1 MLNYDFIYFKI
12 ISMKKKSLFFSI
24 GMFLV
29 SGLLVTSNFHASSN
43 SSFSSENLETSKN
56 NLESLGTNNVSI
68 LSTYDEDEVSPLT
81 VTLQSYNKTTVSHS
95 FQFKVGINSSYPDYA
110 TEANYYI
117 GYYEGEKAYPASLSY
132 DVYDAYGI
140 YVSTMSTEIIQ
151 KSNHGVGTYLG
162 ATTFTSYCDIELPND
177 LTIDTDS
184 IELINCYKAQIVLDE
199 SGTLKSRTPDLD
211 NPESFVASAANS
223 YVERDLADFLD
234 LSFVSY
240 ANYADYLAIKF
251 DVKNYGKAIYPELS
265 LVTQSLYTKN
275 KDKLESGAYSLRTRL
290 SFGGDS
296 FVRVTGTN
304 KNVVNIT
311 PKDTELTSGD
321 LKYLN
326 DNESSILFL
335 NLSNEKFKEAG
346 IGSRNDILNVELCA
360 VTVSVEILNNDT
372 SKVLARS
379 SVSQRFGVVSLKM
392 QDIKNSDGTVAI
404 NKVSTGSNKNYSAL
418 FITGALILLVIY
430 VLLAICYYFYL
441 KKKDK
446 DSEFK
451 VLNNK
456 QFIKINILG
465 VICLES
471 ILLDILYIVA
481 RGNLFNNS
489 LKIYNPLD
497 WVICVLSV
505 IVICLGGYFIKY
517 FWNSFKSYREKK
529 ARERLHLN
537 ANSEDDGTN

>member
-1 MLNYDFIYFKI
+1 
-12 ISMKKKSLFFSI
+12 
-24 GMFLV
+24 MFLV
-29 SGLLVTSNFHASSN
+29 SGLLVSSN
-43 SSFSSENLETSKN
+43 LSSSNHSFSSENLASESNN
-56 NLESLGTNNVSI
+56 NLEVLGTNNVSI
-68 LSTYDEDEVSPLT
+68 LSTNDEEVSPLT

-95 FQFKVGINSSYPDYA
+95 FQFRVGINNSYPEYA

-117 GYYEGEKAYPASLSY
+117 GYYEEEITHPASLSY
-132 DVYDAYGI
+132 DVYDSNNKF
-140 YVSTMSTEIIQ
+140 VSTMSTEIVQ
-151 KSNHGVGTYLG
+151 KSNHGIGTYLG
-162 ATTFTSYCDIELPND
+162 ATTFTSYCDVELAND
-177 LTIDTDS
+177 LTIDLDS
-184 IELINCYKAQIVLDE
+184 IKLINCYKAQIVLDE
-199 SGTLKSRTPDLD
+199 SGSLTSRTPDLK
-211 NPESFVASAANS
+211 NPASFKISKANS
-223 YVERDLADFLD
+223 YVERDLANFLD
-234 LSFVSY
+234 FTFDSY
-240 ANYADYLAIKF
+240 ANYADYLAIKMN
-251 DVKNYGKAIYPELS
+251 VKNYGKNVYSSLS
-265 LVTQSLYTKN
+265 TVTQSLYTKN
-275 KDKLESGAYSLRTRL
+275 KDKIDSGAYSLRTRL

-296 FVRVTGTN
+296 FIRVTSSD
-304 KNVVNIT
+304 KKVVNIT
-311 PKDTELTSGD
+311 PKDAELTSGD

-326 DNESSILFL
+326 DEESSILFL

-346 IGSRNDILNVELCA
+346 ISSRNDIYNVELCA
-360 VTVSVEILNNDT
+360 VSVSVEILNNDT

-392 QDIKNSDGTVAI
+392 QEVKNNDGSTAI
-404 NKVSTGSNKNYSAL
+404 DKVSTDSNKNYTAL

-430 VLLAICYYFYL
+430 VALAVCYYFYL

-471 ILLDILYIVA
+471 ILLDILYIFA
-481 RGNLFNNS
+481 RSNLFNNS

-497 WVICVLSV
+497 WVICILSV

-517 FWNSFKSYREKK
+517 YWNSFKSYREKK

>member
-1 MLNYDFIYFKI
+1 
-12 ISMKKKSLFFSI
+12 
-24 GMFLV
+24 MFLV
-29 SGLLVTSNFHASSN
+29 SGLLVTSNLHASSN
-43 SSFSSENLETSKN
+43 SSFSNENLESSQN
-56 NLESLGTNNVSI
+56 NLETLGTKNVS
-68 LSTYDEDEVSPLT
+68 TFNVDEDDYEISPLT

-95 FQFKVGINSSYPDYA
+95 IQFRVGINSSYPEYA

-117 GYYEGEKAYPASLSY
+117 GYYEGETAYPASLSY
-132 DVYDAYGI
+132 DVYDANYN

-177 LTIDTDS
+177 LTIDIDS
-184 IELINCYKAQIVLDE
+184 VELINCYKAQIVLDE
-199 SGTLKSRTPDLD
+199 SGTLTSRTPDLD
-211 NPESFVASAANS
+211 NPEAFATGVANS
-223 YVERDLADFLD
+223 YVERDLKDFLD
-234 LSFVSY
+234 LSFTNY
-240 ANYADYLAIKF
+240 ANYADYLALKF
-251 DVKNYGKAIYPELS
+251 DVKNYGKNIYPELS

-275 KDKLESGAYSLRTRL
+275 QDKLTSGAYSLRTRL

-304 KNVVNIT
+304 NKVVNIT
-311 PKDTELTSGD
+311 PKDSELTSGD
-321 LKYLN
+321 LKYLK
-326 DNESSILFL
+326 DSESSILFL
-335 NLSNEKFKEAG
+335 NLSNSKFKEAG
-346 IGSRNDILNVELCA
+346 ISSRNDISNVELCA

-379 SVSQRFGVVSLKM
+379 SVSQRFGVISLKM
-392 QDIKNSDGTVAI
+392 QDVKNSDGTIAI
-404 NKVSTGSNKNYSAL
+404 NKVSTDSNKNYTAQ
-418 FITGALILLVIY
+418 FIVAASILLVVYI
-430 VLLAICYYFYL
+430 VLAICYYFYL

-471 ILLDILYIVA
+471 ILLDILFIIA

-517 FWNSFKSYREKK
+517 YWNSFKSYREKK